1 MRDGVQGFA
10 HLLDGDHGVALL
22 ANDEDL
28 VAHLGIDAAT
38 TCVAAQINLEH
49 ALVHTD
55 VAHLAAAH
63 AVNQEVG
70 AA

>member
-1 MRDGVQGFA
+1 MRDGAQGFA

-22 ANDEDL
+22 AHDEDL

-38 TCVAAQINLEH
+38 ARVAAQVDLEH
-49 ALVHTD
+49 ALVHAD

-63 AVNQEVG
+63 AVDQEVG